1 MALPLTSG
9 THTGTDDEQVRPVTL
24 PVPEAPTPQPAPRR
38 DVLEAISAINDLL
51 LAPSVSDDLFMGVAR
66 AEAEAFSYPLAAIAL
81 FDDDMRSVEVAG
93 ISDPLFNRLVQRYSS
108 GVRYSRPLPLAGFS
122 KFPWL
127 DCVRNGEVY
136 VTGHPVE
143 LIEPWIS
150 HRRSRAV
157 LDSLGIR
164 LGIVVPLAARG
175 KLVGA
180 LLAGSSRPDFA
191 PGEQRDLLVL
201 AHHTAVAIEM
211 WRLYSR
217 AEGRAAEQAALA
229 RSARM
234 IARAEHSGV
243 LKTIAREGSH
253 LMMGSQFE
261 ILLPDEQGDLVCVHA
276 HGPKTGVVLGFRAR
290 KGEGLIGRVFDTR
303 RPMLVDDVQTA
314 EGSAHVEVDREGGFH
329 AWMAVPMLT
338 EDECIGV
345 LVAAHPEPA
354 LYAHSHLEL
363 LSTLADHAT
372 IALENG
378 RLLAEAH
385 SKAAEQAA
393 LADAAHAIARLDLD
407 AVLDTIVVRAS
418 EIVKSSRC
426 SLHLYDEKTNE
437 LYFAAGHNNSPALH
451 THRLPA
457 GAGIVGE
464 VFNSGVPVLLDDM
477 QADPRS
483 VYTHIDEAE
492 QAHSFIAVPLKAH
505 KGPMGVLVNTHHDK
519 GVFTQCDVEML
530 TTFADYATIALSN
543 AHLYR
548 SLAQREQERTQLLHQ
563 LLSGQEAERRR
574 VAVDIHDG
582 PLQSIG
588 VNILSLDRIRKLL
601 SAERSEQAEEEL
613 VQARE
618 AMSAVVQELRNVIN
632 DLRPALLETFGLA
645 VATEAHVKAF
655 ARQNGIQAG
664 LDDDLD
670 DARMPAQVEA
680 VFYRLMQEALS
691 NVRKHSG
698 ATAVW
703 IKLSCYD
710 GMLRMSI
717 TDNGR
722 GFDPD
727 TAASNALSSG
737 HIGLH
742 SMQERV
748 GAIGGGLEIDSATDR
763 GTCITFFAPVPDPVP
778 PTARNA

>member
-1 MALPLTSG
+1 MAVSLTSG
-9 THTGTDDEQVRPVTL
+9 THTGANDEQLQPVTF
-24 PVPEAPTPQPAPRR
+24 PAPESPSNATPTR
-38 DVLEAISAINDLL
+38 DVLLAISAINDLL
-51 LAPSVSDDLFMGVAR
+51 LAPGVADDLFMAVAR
-66 AEAEAFSYPLAAIAL
+66 AEADAFSYPLAAIGL
-81 FDDDMRSVEVAG
+81 FDSAMRSVEIAG
-93 ISDPLFNRLVQRYSS
+93 ISDPGINRIVNRYSP
-108 GVRYSRPLPLAGFS
+108 GALYRRALPLAHLAG
-122 KFPWL
+122 FPWL
-127 DCVRNGEVY
+127 DSVKSGEVY
-136 VTGHPVE
+136 VTSRPVE
-143 LIEPWIS
+143 LLAPWAP
-150 HRRSRAV
+150 HRRSQAI

-175 KLVGA
+175 KLLGA
-180 LLAGSSRPDFA
+180 LMAGSTRTVFDE
-191 PGEQRDLLVL
+191 GEQGDLLVL

-211 WRLYSR
+211 WRLYTS

-243 LKTIAREGSH
+243 LRTIAREGSH

-261 ILLPDEQGDLVCVHA
+261 ILLPDANGDLVCVNA
-276 HGPKTGVVLGFRAR
+276 HGPKTGVVLGFKAR

-303 RPMLVDDVQTA
+303 QPVLVDDVQTA
-314 EGSAHVEVDREGGFH
+314 EGSANIEVDRAADFH

-338 EDECIGV
+338 EDDCIGV
-345 LVAAHPEPA
+345 LLAAHPEPA
-354 LYAHSHLEL
+354 LYTQSHLEL

-378 RLLAEAH
+378 RLLSEAR
-385 SKAAEQAA
+385 STAAEQAA
-393 LADAAHAIARLDLD
+393 LAEAAHAIARLDLD
-407 AVLDTIVVRAS
+407 AVLKTIVQRAS

-426 SLHLYDEKTNE
+426 SLHLYDEKTHE
-437 LYFAAGHNNSPALH
+437 LYFAAGHNNSPALQ

-457 GAGIVGE
+457 DAGIIGQVY
-464 VFNSGVPVLLDDM
+464 NSGEPALIEDM

-483 VYTHIDEAE
+483 AYTHIDQAE
-492 QAHSFIAVPLKAH
+492 QSHAFIAVPLKGH
-505 KGPMGVLVNTHHDK
+505 SGPIGVLVNSHHDK
-519 GVFTQCDVEML
+519 GVFTRRDVDLL

-548 SLAQREQERTQLLHQ
+548 SLEQREQERTQLVQQ
-563 LLSGQEAERRR
+563 LLTGQEAERRR

-588 VNILSLDRIRKLL
+588 VNILSLDRVRKLL
-601 SAERSEQAEEEL
+601 TAGRAEQAAEEL
-613 VQARE
+613 VEARE

-645 VATEAHVKAF
+645 VATEAHIKTFSQA
-655 ARQNGIQAG
+655 NGIAVT
-664 LDDDLD
+664 LEDDLD
-670 DARMPAQVEA
+670 GERMPAPVEA

-698 ATAVW
+698 ATVAWV
-703 IKLSCYD
+703 KLSFYD

-722 GFDPD
+722 GFDPA
-727 TAASNALSSG
+727 TAASSALASG

-742 SMQERV
+742 SMHERV
-748 GAIGGGLEIDSATDR
+748 SAIGGSLAIDAAPDR
-763 GTCITFFAPVPDPVP
+763 GTCLTFSAPIPS
-778 PTARNA
+778 